1 MRAIFLARGPA
12 FREHA
17 TVPAFD
23 NVDVY
28 PLLMKL
34 IGLEPAANDGDD
46 DAMST
51 LKVGAPAAR

>member
-1 MRAIFLARGPA
+1 
-12 FREHA
+12 
-17 TVPAFD
+17 
-23 NVDVY
+23 
-28 PLLMKL
+28 MKL